1 MCRWLAYIGPAV
13 EMAALVLRPKH
24 SLVRQSLSAQ
34 YGVTPVNGDGFGL
47 AWWVSRSEPGRY
59 RYTLPAWNDSN
70 LRSLTEQIESRLF
83 FAHVRASTGTET
95 SRSNCH
101 PFTYDRMAFMH
112 NGQIGGWS
120 QIRRSVEAL
129 IPDHLYAQR
138 QGTTDTEALFLL
150 AVANG
155 IVEDPLGGLARAVGQ
170 VRGEMEAAQ
179 ITQPFR
185 MTAAMSDGQRIVCA
199 RWSSDHQSPS
209 LYSAESSSIN
219 SFTGNDLGLEHAWL
233 ILSEPLDEEGDGWSP
248 VAEGSALIV
257 SPDSAVCLPFAPEMP
272 R

>member
-1 MCRWLAYIGPAV
+1 MCRWLAYIGPPV
-13 EMAALVLRPKH
+13 EMAALVLRPQH

-34 YGVTPVNGDGFGL
+34 RGVTPVNGDGFGL
-47 AWWVSRSEPGRY
+47 AWWGNKPEPGRY
-59 RYTLPAWNDSN
+59 RDTLPAWNDSN

-101 PFTYDRMAFMH
+101 PFTYDRTAFMH

-120 QIRRSVEAL
+120 AIRRAVEAR

-155 IVEDPLGGLARAVGQ
+155 MIEDPLGGLARAVGL

-185 MTAAMSDGQRIVCA
+185 MTAAMSNGHRVVCA
-199 RWSSDHQSPS
+199 RWSSDQRSPS
-209 LYSAESSSIN
+209 LYSAESAAIAA
-219 SFTGNDLGLEHAWL
+219 FTGRELGLENAWL
-233 ILSEPLDEEGDGWSP
+233 ILSEPLDEQSDEWTP
-248 VAEGSALIV
+248 VAEGSALIAA
-257 SPDSAVCLPFAPEMP
+257 PDSAVCLPFEPEFP
-272 R
+272 